1 MQEGLKWRQELLS
14 QNNRLLQSLRVE
26 LKVYEK
32 LDAQHGI
39 PRGTGA
45 GPGLSRPGLCV
56 GLSSHPGLT
65 WMGGVFQSKLSG
77 PLFLSGGSGARPAD
91 VWIFTALLSVALGSS
106 SHPWGP
112 VSSSVKRAH

>member
-1 MQEGLKWRQELLS
+1 MPGLHRVQERLKWRQELLS

-45 GPGLSRPGLCV
+45 GPGFLGLGSV
-56 GLSSHPGLT
+56 SWAVITPELT
-65 WMGGVFQSKLSG
+65 WMVGVFQSKLSG
-77 PLFLSGGSGARPAD
+77 PLFL
-91 VWIFTALLSVALGSS
+91 
-106 SHPWGP
+106 
-112 VSSSVKRAH
+112 